1 VLTYSGGVVDMLG
14 GNDVLNAPTNVQSLL
29 SSGGFIKG
37 GAGVDTLNLAAGT
50 TLNLETLTGNQTVK
64 PIQEV
69 EVLQMQG
76 SSSLTLSAND
86 VLSLGGSNASTMSA
100 YTFSSTTGG
109 MASASSTGKVQMVI
123 NGTIS
128 DALKL
133 KTLAQDGITTNGLQ
147 GNTGLGGDW
156 LDMGTATIG
165 STNYHVYNH
174 STSNAQVLSTLTAST
189 ESAIVAFTSMTKDSG
204 LSGTGA
210 TADWHTA
217 DGSTGRL
224 ISGTL
229 AEPLPAGGSVKI
241 YANGTL
247 LGNATVNAAG
257 TAWEYTDTAGY
268 SANWAYRADV
278 VTSSGTIASAVQPVY
293 LVVDPAITNVVVD
306 TFTTSATTENF
317 SSYTAGSTVGPSFT
331 ITGRNGGIAGYG
343 GSGATFNNVNDLL
356 GGGMAI
362 QFGNPQNQNTAAVG
376 EVLITKNTG
385 DMYSISFLYGD
396 LQFGAK
402 TVKLYAAD
410 GTVVNTFSI
419 ANGGGTFSSGLQ
431 TRAFTSI
438 GISGGNQDFWIMDNF
453 NFAVASATAGGQVNL
468 AANSTFLDTTPVLQ
482 GTTGRALTAGETI
495 HIFDGATDLGAA
507 TVTGTNWTFNT
518 TMAAGSTKTYTASI
532 VSASGQVLQTSN
544 GFTATQSP
552 SSSLAPTSN
561 LPTGVADT
569 VTYSGSTLDALG
581 GNDTITAATDVQA
594 TLAAGGFINGGAGV
608 DTLKLTAGTTLDVTA
623 LTQNQTVKS
632 IQQIEVF
639 ELQGT
644 STLTLS
650 ANDVLSLGQTD
661 AFSGT
666 AGKVQLLVKGTASD
680 HVALQNL
687 LSDSVGG
694 NSGLAGMWT
703 KEASTVTVSSAS
715 YNVYTHSTTG
725 AQVLISAAIPDAN
738 VSVSASPLVL
748 DLNGDGV
755 QTLNQDLGAQ
765 FDLLNSGAKQ
775 SVGWVDKHD
784 GLLVMDLNHD
794 GMVNN
799 GGELLGTSTRLADG
813 SLAHDGWQALAQYD
827 ANADGVIDAKDAAFA
842 DLKVWVD
849 ANSDGVTE
857 AGELKTLADVGV
869 QAIQLQHDN
878 AQTTQNGNVLQ
889 GFSSFVTTDGQSHQ
903 IVDAWLQTST
913 PAAEAVTFNLVNA
926 KADTLNLNLSDVLKT
941 AANTAGQHV
950 VQVTGDASDIVN
962 LSNLLDTGAAQGSWQ
977 ASGSVVQ
984 GGVTY
989 NAYSHS
995 ADASLQVLI
1004 DQHVTQVHAA

>member
-1 VLTYSGGVVDMLG
+1 MLVEALDANGNVHASTTKVVTSAGMIALDFLAATTSSTLRITNTVVVNGSSSDVFVDNVTVKIQAPTADATLVTAKAADGSSGNDNLTYTSGKKSGLG
-14 GNDVLNAPTNVQSLL
+14 GNN
-29 SSGGFIKG
+29 I
-37 GAGVDTLNLAAGT
+37 
-50 TLNLETLTGNQTVK
+50 
-64 PIQEV
+64 I
-69 EVLQMQG
+69 
-76 SSSLTLSAND
+76 
-86 VLSLGGSNASTMSA
+86 
-100 YTFSSTTGG
+100 
-109 MASASSTGKVQMVI
+109 
-123 NGTIS
+123 
-128 DALKL
+128 
-133 KTLAQDGITTNGLQ
+133 
-147 GNTGLGGDW
+147 
-156 LDMGTATIG
+156 
-165 STNYHVYNH
+165 
-174 STSNAQVLSTLTAST
+174 
-189 ESAIVAFTSMTKDSG
+189 
-204 LSGTGA
+204 
-210 TADWHTA
+210 
-217 DGSTGRL
+217 
-224 ISGTL
+224 
-229 AEPLPAGGSVKI
+229 
-241 YANGTL
+241 
-247 LGNATVNAAG
+247 
-257 TAWEYTDTAGY
+257 
-268 SANWAYRADV
+268 
-278 VTSSGTIASAVQPVY
+278 TSS
-293 LVVDPAITNVVVD
+293 
-306 TFTTSATTENF
+306 
-317 SSYTAGSTVGPSFT
+317 
-331 ITGRNGGIAGYG
+331 
-343 GSGATFNNVNDLL
+343 
-356 GGGMAI
+356 
-362 QFGNPQNQNTAAVG
+362 
-376 EVLITKNTG
+376 
-385 DMYSISFLYGD
+385 
-396 LQFGAK
+396 
-402 TVKLYAAD
+402 
-410 GTVVNTFSI
+410 
-419 ANGGGTFSSGLQ
+419 
-431 TRAFTSI
+431 
-438 GISGGNQDFWIMDNF
+438 
-453 NFAVASATAGGQVNL
+453 
-468 AANSTFLDTTPVLQ
+468 
-482 GTTGRALTAGETI
+482 AL
-495 HIFDGATDLGAA
+495 
-507 TVTGTNWTFNT
+507 
-518 TMAAGSTKTYTASI
+518 
-532 VSASGQVLQTSN
+532 
-544 GFTATQSP
+544 
-552 SSSLAPTSN
+552 
-561 LPTGVADT
+561 
-569 VTYSGSTLDALG
+569 
-581 GNDTITAATDVQA
+581 QA
-594 TLAAGGFINGGAGV
+594 TLAGCGFMNGGAGV
-608 DTLKLTAGTTLDVTA
+608 D
-623 LTQNQTVKS
+623 TVKS
-632 IQQIEVF
+632 IQQIEVL
-639 ELQGT
+639 ELQGIST

-661 AFSGT
+661 ALSGT

-813 SLAHDGWQALAQYD
+813 SLARDGWQALAQYD

-962 LSNLLDTGAAQGSWQ
+962 LSNLLDTGAATGSWQ

-1004 DQHVTQVHAA
+1004 DQHITQVHAA